1 MQAVVEKASSKTHKQ
16 DLQHLFC
23 EYFAISNTTVNDNL
37 AQQLFSIPY
46 FKGFIIYVDNKAAGF
61 AVCFESF
68 STYQCK
74 KVLNIHDFLIG
85 SQYRRQG
92 LAPLLLEDIEC
103 FCKEND
109 FCKITLEVK
118 GSNLTAQKLYL
129 QSGFKDANLKT
140 KSLHWQKLL
149 NRHL

>member
-1 MQAVVEKASSKTHKQ
+1 MQAVVNRASSKIHMQ

-46 FKGFIIYVDNKAAGF
+46 FKGFIIYLDDKAAGF

-74 KVLNIHDFLIG
+74 KVLNIHDFLIC
-85 SQYRRQG
+85 SQYRGQG
-92 LAPLLLEDIEC
+92 LAPLLLKDIEC
-103 FCKEND
+103 YCKENG
-109 FCKITLEVK
+109 CGKITLEVK
-118 GSNLTAQKLYL
+118 ESNLTAQKLY
-129 QSGFKDANLKT
+129 QQFGFKDTNLTT
-140 KSLHWQKLL
+140 KSLHWQKQLDT
-149 NRHL
+149 